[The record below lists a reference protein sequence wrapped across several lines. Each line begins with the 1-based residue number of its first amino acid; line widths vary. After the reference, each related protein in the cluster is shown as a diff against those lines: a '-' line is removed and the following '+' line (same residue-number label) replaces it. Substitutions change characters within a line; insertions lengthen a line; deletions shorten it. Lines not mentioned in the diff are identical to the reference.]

1 VEWAR
6 YIDAYCERT
15 DPDLWAEPL
24 NAISNLAFLIAAW
37 VMWRRLRG
45 AGLPLAQLLVG
56 VLAVIGVSS
65 ALWHTLAL
73 GWAGAAD
80 SGSIL
85 VFIVIYVYAA
95 NRHYLGWPVW
105 AAGLGTLAFVAYVQA
120 GTMLFALLPFF
131 RISAFYW
138 PVPVAILIYAV
149 VLRAGA
155 PQTARGLVIGAGI
168 LNASLVF
175 RSLDTPLCTSLPIG
189 THVLWHL
196 LNAAM
201 LGWMI
206 EVYRR
211 HMLAG
216 LREGR

>member
-15 DPDLWAEPL
+15 DPGLWAEPL
-24 NAISNLAFLIAAW
+24 NAVSNLAFLIAAW
-37 VMWRRLRG
+37 VMWRRVRG

-56 VLAVIGVSS
+56 VLAIIGVSS

-85 VFIVIYVYAA
+85 VFILIYVYAA

-138 PVPVAILIYAV
+138 PVPVAILIYAA

-155 PQTARGLVIGAGI
+155 QRTAIGLVIGAGI
-168 LNASLVF
+168 LSASLVF
-175 RSLDTPLCTSLPIG
+175 RSLDTPLCVSLPMG